1 VHPTLT
7 LYSAPDCVI
16 CHRIRLIL
24 SAKGVVY
31 DLVTVDPRWPPERF
45 VRSNPECTL
54 PTFAERD
61 LVLDTP
67 SVLSEYLNERYPHP
81 PLLPIDP
88 LARLRLRMA
97 VWRIEHEWVPAVQAI
112 QGGSKTQA
120 EAARKRL
127 AQLLTASIPL
137 FKTGTFLLN
146 PEISLADCA
155 LVPILWRLDALGV
168 ALPGGGGVIA
178 DYGKRIFRSQGFARS
193 LTQHER
199 ELRALPE

>member
-45 VRSNPECTL
+45 VRINPDGTL
-54 PTFAERD
+54 PTLAERD

-67 SVLSEYLNERYPHP
+67 SVLSEYLDERYPHP

-97 VWRIEHEWVPAVQAI
+97 VWRIEHEWVPLVQAI
-112 QGGSKTQA
+112 QSANKAQA
-120 EAARKRL
+120 ETARKHL
-127 AQLLTASIPL
+127 EQLLAASIPL
-137 FKTGTFLLN
+137 FKASTFLLN

-168 ALPGGGGVIA
+168 ALPRGGEVIA

-193 LTQHER
+193 LTPRER
-199 ELRALPE
+199 ELRELPE